1 VKSAGFKR
9 LTERVR
15 DAPRS
20 AHGLITRAIG
30 TDILTGRLQ
39 PGAALPCED
48 ELLQRFQISRTAL
61 RESLKTL
68 AAKGMIQSKTRVG
81 TRVLPAS
88 QWNMFDPDVMAW
100 RLEAGVDIGFM
111 RSLFEIR
118 FAIEPAAAGLA
129 ADRRSEADLALLAD
143 LLAEMADAT
152 ELERFVAV
160 DLAFHKA
167 ILTASRNPLMQ
178 SIGTVIEA
186 ALVAAFR
193 RSAPTDSRERLNRSV
208 AEHVAIFEAISAGDV
223 EGAHAAMVAVIRQ
236 GAINGGVGEG

>member
-1 VKSAGFKR
+1 VKSGDFRR

-39 PGAALPCED
+39 PGAPLPCED
-48 ELLQRFQISRTAL
+48 DLLRRFSISRTAL

-68 AAKGMIQSKTRVG
+68 AAKGMIQSKTRIG
-81 TRVLPAS
+81 TRVLPAN

-129 ADRRSEADLALLAD
+129 ASRRGEADLALLSD
-143 LLAEMADAT
+143 LLADMADAT

-167 ILTASRNPLMQ
+167 ILTASQNPLMQ

-193 RSAPTDSRERLNRSV
+193 RSAPTDSRERLNQSV
-208 AEHVAIFEAISAGDV
+208 AEHAAIFEAISAGDV
-223 EGAHAAMVAVIRQ
+223 DGAHTSMVAVIQQ
-236 GAINGGVGEG
+236 GAINGGVGDA

>member
-118 FAIEPAAAGLA
+118 FAIEPAAASLA
-129 ADRRSEADLALLAD
+129 ADRRGEADLALMAD
-143 LLAEMADAT
+143 LLAEMADAA

-193 RSAPTDSRERLNRSV
+193 RSAPTDSRERLNQSV
-208 AEHVAIFEAISAGDV
+208 AEHAAIFDAISAG
-223 EGAHAAMVAVIRQ
+223 EAEAARAAMVAVIRQ
-236 GAINGGVGEG
+236 GAINGGVGDG